1 MRVTLGCEDQKSA
14 EAAMRDVAVA
24 PKLAALKDLLAQ
36 CGVTGGDGAEDESGD
51 GGGHSAVGGKMG
63 RMMSQVTK

>member
-1 MRVTLGCEDQKSA
+1 MPEHRNAIRITLGCEDQKSA

-36 CGVTGGDGAEDESGD
+36 CGVTGGGDGAEDESGK
-51 GGGHSAVGGKMG
+51 SVQAT
-63 RMMSQVTK
+63 RLLSY